1 MATRKRR
8 RVHRRGRKSTARRKT
23 RVAVSVNPRRRRRR
37 STTRRRRNWATSGL
51 VVPANPRRRRRRSM
65 NPRRRRTH
73 HRRRSNPFRLSGMPP
88 IKTVV
93 FAGIGF
99 AAPSFVS
106 GFLTSNFPTIMQQ
119 TTSLGVAGKYI
130 VKIGSILGLSW
141 LTRKF
146 VGPTEAQ
153 AVMVGGG
160 ANIAI
165 SLMNDFVPGILPANP
180 LGMYLPNVM
189 PTMLATSG
197 SGVKAYI
204 PNSLRGLRAVPRL
217 PGAVAFPTTVAGGTS
232 RGAYGGTAA
241 RFLRF

>member
-8 RVHRRGRKSTARRKT
+8 RVHRRGRKHTVRR
-23 RVAVSVNPRRRRRR
+23 RANPRPRRRV
-37 STTRRRRNWATSGL
+37 TRRRRNWATSGL
-51 VVPANPRRRRRRSM
+51 VVPANPRRRRHS
-65 NPRRRRTH
+65 
-73 HRRRSNPFRLSGMPP
+73 RRRSNPVRRRRHHRRSNPFGLSGMPP
-88 IKTVV
+88 IKTIV

-130 VKIGSILGLSW
+130 VKIGSVLGLSW
-141 LTRKF
+141 LAKKF
-146 VGPTEAQ
+146 VGQSEGQ
-153 AVMVGGG
+153 AVMIGGG

-165 SLMNDFVPGILPANP
+165 SLINDFAPGILPANP
-180 LGMYLPNVM
+180 LGMYLPNVLPPMNAM
-189 PTMLATSG
+189 PGGAL
-197 SGVKAYI
+197 KAYV
-204 PNSLRGLRAVPRL
+204 PNSMRGMRAAVRL
-217 PGAVAFPTTVAGGTS
+217 PGAVAFPSAVAGGTS